1 MAKQGAL
8 TEPVYYI
15 LLSLLTPMH
24 GYGIMQNVKKLTNG
38 RVNIG
43 AGTLYGAINTLL
55 SKGFIAEYKSD
66 PSKKEYI
73 ITEEGRGVLSAELS
87 RLKELV
93 KNGEE
98 IVSFFWGIRND
109 YLHEYYVILA
119 GVDKEYEWYSPN
131 ISHLYLLIEEYYQNQ
146 DGRIRVIDFT
156 RGGEGY
162 KKTIGCTQRPVFS
175 IIIRNDN

>member
-24 GYGIMQNVKKLTNG
+24 GYGIMQ
-38 RVNIG
+38 
-43 AGTLYGAINTLL
+43 
-55 SKGFIAEYKSD
+55 GFIAEYKSD

-98 IVSFFWGIRND
+98 I
-109 YLHEYYVILA
+109 L
-119 GVDKEYEWYSPN
+119 
-131 ISHLYLLIEEYYQNQ
+131 
-146 DGRIRVIDFT
+146 
-156 RGGEGY
+156 EG
-162 KKTIGCTQRPVFS
+162 T
-175 IIIRNDN
+175 NE

>member
-1 MAKQGAL
+1 VILIYFKKLLTNISEGDIVITTPDISDNDITANDISENDNRGDLMSKHNAL

-73 ITEEGRGVLSAELS
+73 ISEDGRCVLNEELT

-93 KNGEE
+93 KNGQE
-98 IVSFFWGIRND
+98 I
-109 YLHEYYVILA
+109 L
-119 GVDKEYEWYSPN
+119 
-131 ISHLYLLIEEYYQNQ
+131 
-146 DGRIRVIDFT
+146 
-156 RGGEGY
+156 EG
-162 KKTIGCTQRPVFS
+162 
-175 IIIRNDN
+175 

>member
-1 MAKQGAL
+1 MTNVSEGDKVITISDISDDDISINDISKNHDRGDHVSKHNAL

-38 RVNIG
+38 RLNIG

-66 PSKKEYI
+66 LSKKEYI
-73 ITEEGRGVLSAELS
+73 ITEDGRSVLNVELN

-98 IVSFFWGIRND
+98 I
-109 YLHEYYVILA
+109 L
-119 GVDKEYEWYSPN
+119 
-131 ISHLYLLIEEYYQNQ
+131 
-146 DGRIRVIDFT
+146 
-156 RGGEGY
+156 EG
-162 KKTIGCTQRPVFS
+162 
-175 IIIRNDN
+175 

>member
-1 MAKQGAL
+1 MISAVKWDISCLAAVLNYFKKLLTTISEGDIVITISDISTSDTTEDDISGNDSRGDHMSKQNAL

-24 GYGIMQNVKKLTNG
+24 GYGIMQNVKKLTND

-73 ITEEGRGVLSAELS
+73 ITDDGRSVLSAELT

-98 IVSFFWGIRND
+98 
-109 YLHEYYVILA
+109 
-119 GVDKEYEWYSPN
+119 
-131 ISHLYLLIEEYYQNQ
+131 LL
-146 DGRIRVIDFT
+146 
-156 RGGEGY
+156 EG
-162 KKTIGCTQRPVFS
+162 
-175 IIIRNDN
+175 

>member
-1 MAKQGAL
+1 MAKQNAL

-55 SKGFIAEYKSD
+55 FIAEYKSD

-98 IVSFFWGIRND
+98 I
-109 YLHEYYVILA
+109 L
-119 GVDKEYEWYSPN
+119 
-131 ISHLYLLIEEYYQNQ
+131 
-146 DGRIRVIDFT
+146 
-156 RGGEGY
+156 EG
-162 KKTIGCTQRPVFS
+162 T
-175 IIIRNDN
+175 NE

>member
-1 MAKQGAL
+1 MISECDIVITSTDISYADISENDNRGDYMSRQSAL

-24 GYGIMQNVKKLTNG
+24 GYGIMQNVKRLTNG

-55 SKGFIAEYKSD
+55 SKGFIAEYKGD
-66 PSKKEYI
+66 PSKKEYVV
-73 ITEEGRGVLSAELS
+73 TDDGRAALDEELI

-98 IVSFFWGIRND
+98 ILEGK
-109 YLHEYYVILA
+109 HE
-119 GVDKEYEWYSPN
+119 G
-131 ISHLYLLIEEYYQNQ
+131 
-146 DGRIRVIDFT
+146 
-156 RGGEGY
+156 
-162 KKTIGCTQRPVFS
+162 
-175 IIIRNDN
+175 